1 MGNGLGSG
9 AAGRPGGWLGLGW
22 TFSGEGMVS
31 TLSVT
36 RGWAGICSATVLA
49 STGGLL
55 GLEGLWAC
63 MDSGTPVPV
72 MTFITADVSEASRAP
87 EEVGGLEVT
96 AGEAT
101 GLEEGLAGNPRL
113 GKGWRGV
120 VLTGKEPRPRTV
132 TAVVTRGKR
141 GAGGDREETVPLGLS
156 ARITV
161 TLVVSTAPDPM
172 PDVGACCERERDEG
186 SGAPGL
192 AGWPAVT
199 PLLAGASVGCS
210 GRLEAVTPRSCC

>member
-1 MGNGLGSG
+1 MGSGLGSG
-9 AAGRPGGWLGLGW
+9 AAGRPVGWSGPGW
-22 TFSGEGMVS
+22 TFSGEGTVS

-36 RGWAGICSATVLA
+36 RVWAGIFSAAVLA
-49 STGGLL
+49 SAGGLL
-55 GLEGLWAC
+55 GLEGPWAC
-63 MDSGTPVPV
+63 MDCGTPVSV
-72 MTFITADVSEASRAP
+72 MTFVIAGVREASRAP

-96 AGEAT
+96 AGE
-101 GLEEGLAGNPRL
+101 GLAGNSRL

-132 TAVVTRGKR
+132 TALVMRGKR
-141 GAGGDREETVPLGLS
+141 GAGGDREETVMLGLS

-161 TLVVSTAPDPM
+161 TLVVSMAPDPM
-172 PDVGACCERERDEG
+172 PDVGTCCETGRDEG
-186 SGAPGL
+186 SGAPEL